1 MSGGF
6 VREGQLS
13 VIGVRLSAR
22 WAGIGRVEPMTGNR
36 LRKAVFVAVV
46 LKSSKEI
53 EKMRRAG
60 QIVREVL
67 ELVRS
72 LVKPGA
78 TTFDLEKAADER
90 LKELGVKAAFKG
102 YHGFP
107 CVLCTSVNSEVVHGI
122 PSPKRVLK
130 QGDIVSVDFG
140 VVVDGYYGDSAI
152 TVPVGAIDAKAAR
165 LLKATEES
173 LKAGIAAVRP
183 GATLGDVGAAVQGVV
198 EREGFSVVRD
208 FVGHGIGSQMH
219 EDPQVP
225 NFGQAGQGMKLKAG
239 MVIAIEPMVNAGRP
253 DVMVLDDGWTAVAK
267 DGSMSAH
274 FEHTVAVT
282 ADGARI
288 LTE

>member
-1 MSGGF
+1 
-6 VREGQLS
+6 
-13 VIGVRLSAR
+13 
-22 WAGIGRVEPMTGNR
+22 
-36 LRKAVFVAVV
+36 VAVV

-53 EKMRRAG
+53 EKMRHAG
-60 QIVREVL
+60 KVVREVL

-72 LVKPGA
+72 KVKPGA
-78 TTFDLEKAADER
+78 TTFDLEKAAEARVND
-90 LKELGVKAAFKG
+90 LGVKAAFKG

-130 QGDIVSVDFG
+130 EGDIVSVDFG
-140 VVVDGYYGDSAI
+140 VVVDGYYGDAAI
-152 TVPVGAIDAKAAR
+152 TIPVGKIDEKAER
-165 LLKATEES
+165 LLRTTEAS
-173 LKAGIAAVRP
+173 LQAAIAAVKP

-198 EREGFSVVRD
+198 EEQGFSVVRD
-208 FVGHGIGSQMH
+208 FVGHGIGVRMH

-225 NFGQAGQGMKLKAG
+225 NFGEAGQGMKLKAG
-239 MVIAIEPMVNAGRP
+239 MVIAIEPMVNAGKP
-253 DVMVLDDGWTAVAK
+253 EVKVLDDGWTAVAS

-282 ADGARI
+282 AEGARI